1 MTNKIVPVSTLEGC
15 VVTSWQGREMALAG
29 DEDRLPIRWED
40 PSTPFLQFIWLDLQ
54 LDTGQV
60 LRLISQMDH
69 GTGHH
74 GFYLEEIAELPE
86 LRVSDDPS
94 SVFRDRA
101 LTELPLGEVEIVGLL
116 MDGPSAT
123 VEMRLALSGAE
134 LRLVAAEVYEEHDG
148 SVRIVEHDESILI
161 QLDGKRPSR
170 PA

>member
-1 MTNKIVPVSTLEGC
+1 
-15 VVTSWQGREMALAG
+15 MALAG

-40 PSTPFLQFIWLDLQ
+40 PSIPFLQFIWLDLQ

-69 GTGHH
+69 GTGHR

-123 VEMRLALSGAE
+123 V
-134 LRLVAAEVYEEHDG
+134 
-148 SVRIVEHDESILI
+148 
-161 QLDGKRPSR
+161 
-170 PA
+170 